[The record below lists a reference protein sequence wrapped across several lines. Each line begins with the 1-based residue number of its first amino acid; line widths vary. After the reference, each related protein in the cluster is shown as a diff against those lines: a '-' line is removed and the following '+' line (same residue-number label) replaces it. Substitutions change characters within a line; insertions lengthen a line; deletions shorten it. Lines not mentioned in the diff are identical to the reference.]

1 MAGGSS
7 DGVKDLK
14 ITFNEV
20 SSQFSRLFLEDVLVV
35 ILEDRMFLIIDGVK
49 DVRMTPKSVSKKVP
63 QNPRTHLD

>member
-1 MAGGSS
+1 MDFLAGGSS

-35 ILEDRMFLIIDGVK
+35 VLEDRMFL
-49 DVRMTPKSVSKKVP
+49 MESKMSG
-63 QNPRTHLD
+63 